1 MGTDFVFEDLRPENL
16 PVASLRA
23 SGSPRRSDGDDVFV
37 IEATPATER
46 EAADNG

>member
-1 MGTDFVFEDLRPENL
+1 MGTDFAFEDLRPENL
-16 PVASLRA
+16 PLHRYALV
-23 SGSPRRSDGDDVFV
+23 GSETIDGDDVFV